1 LGFGQDGLDAIA
13 PTNFN
18 FCTFWRSISSSLFSW
33 FPSLPERFSDPG
45 SAIKKKAMKN
55 GSPWPNEKA
64 MGFPPMA
71 FEFYRFSESP

>member
-1 LGFGQDGLDAIA
+1 MASMQLRRPILISALSGVPFPLPFSVGFPPSRNDFRIRDQ
-13 PTNFN
+13 
-18 FCTFWRSISSSLFSW
+18 RS
-33 FPSLPERFSDPG
+33 
-45 SAIKKKAMKN
+45 KKKAMKN